1 MKTRLKVA
9 GTLAI
14 LLISLV
20 ALSRFFAWMNQPSD
34 SWLYLGALGALL
46 LVALVP
52 AAIVGI
58 WRTKLFSSQRP

>member
-1 MKTRLKVA
+1 MKTRLKFA
-9 GTLAI
+9 STLAI
-14 LLISLV
+14 LLASLG
-20 ALSRFFAWMNQPSD
+20 ALSRFLQWMNQPSD

-58 WRTKLFSSQRP
+58 WRTKLFSSKRP